1 MHTPNGT
8 VTAKQP
14 FPLAHIPEFT
24 KVLWRD
30 DRAEVL
36 ANRHESSNPEAT
48 KAGLVLSEV
57 LLPPLL
63 GFNGIQD
70 WLPLGPVLLPD
81 LFHFLFH
88 HGVEGQEPL
97 LKVLHSP
104 ALEKLIVSILRDFPI
119 GRILQRARYILAKA
133 VDLIFLFFLFCIQGK
148 TVLQAAWSHLFFSWF
163 LPLPRP
169 PC

>member
-1 MHTPNGT
+1 MRTANGT
-8 VTAKQP
+8 MAVTWL
-14 FPLAHIPEFT
+14 FPLEHIPEFT
-24 KVLWRD
+24 KVLCRN

-36 ANRHESSNPEAT
+36 AKDTGLATHTPPEA
-48 KAGLVLSEV
+48 GLARSQV

-70 WLPLGPVLLPD
+70 WLPLGPVFLPD

-104 ALEKLIVSILRDFPI
+104 ALKLEEK
-119 GRILQRARYILAKA
+119 
-133 VDLIFLFFLFCIQGK
+133 
-148 TVLQAAWSHLFFSWF
+148 
-163 LPLPRP
+163 
-169 PC
+169 

>member
-48 KAGLVLSEV
+48 KAGMVLSEV

-104 ALEKLIVSILRDFPI
+104 ALELEEK
-119 GRILQRARYILAKA
+119 
-133 VDLIFLFFLFCIQGK
+133 
-148 TVLQAAWSHLFFSWF
+148 
-163 LPLPRP
+163 
-169 PC
+169 